1 MKKITIDE
9 LKERMDQSGAN
20 GTPFLFI
27 VDFELSGGFFLE
39 NPTRQ
44 QEVLFQCTKEGNASS
59 DGSCSHRTEEIGLI
73 INPISFEAYKQKF
86 DVVMEGL
93 QQGNSFLAN
102 LTIQTPIEVS
112 LTLPEIFF
120 RSKSPYRLYVPGQFV
135 CFSPERFVK
144 IANGRI
150 STNPMKGTISA
161 EVENAEETILAD
173 TKETAEHY
181 TIVDLLRNDL
191 GMVASDICV
200 ERFRYIDRIR
210 TSRQDILQVS
220 SEVTGN
226 LASDYPAHLGDI
238 IFRMLPAGSIS
249 GAPKRSTTDI
259 LRHAESKPRGFY
271 TGIFGYFDGKEL
283 DSAVLIRY
291 IEEVEGQKYFRS
303 GGGITIN
310 SDPNKEYEEVL
321 EKIYL
326 PFV

>member
-1 MKKITIDE
+1 MKKITIDA
-9 LKERMDQSGAN
+9 LRKRMNESGAN
-20 GTPFLFI
+20 ETPFLFI
-27 VDFELSGGFFLE
+27 IDFELSGGFFLE
-39 NPTRQ
+39 DPTRQ
-44 QEVLFQCTKEGNASS
+44 QEVLFQCTQQGNLSS
-59 DGSCSHRTEEIGLI
+59 DIIRPPLEEVVELI
-73 INPISFEAYKQKF
+73 INPISFEEYNRKF
-86 DVVMEGL
+86 DVVMTGL

-112 LTLPEIFF
+112 LTLKEIFA
-120 RSKSPYRLYVPGQFV
+120 RSRSPYRLYVPGQFV

-144 IANGRI
+144 IANGKI
-150 STNPMKGTISA
+150 STNPMKGTINA
-161 EVENAEETILAD
+161 EIENAEAIILAD

-191 GMVASDICV
+191 GMVATDICV

-210 TSRQDILQVS
+210 TGRQDILQVS
-220 SEVTGN
+220 SEVTGK

-238 IFRMLPAGSIS
+238 ILRMLPAGSIS
-249 GAPKRSTTDI
+249 GAPKRSTIDI
-259 LRHAESKPRGFY
+259 LRNAESKPRGFY
-271 TGIFGYFDGKEL
+271 TGVFGYFDGKEL

-291 IEEVEGQKYFRS
+291 IEEVEGQKFFRS

-310 SDPNKEYEEVL
+310 SDPHKEYEEVL